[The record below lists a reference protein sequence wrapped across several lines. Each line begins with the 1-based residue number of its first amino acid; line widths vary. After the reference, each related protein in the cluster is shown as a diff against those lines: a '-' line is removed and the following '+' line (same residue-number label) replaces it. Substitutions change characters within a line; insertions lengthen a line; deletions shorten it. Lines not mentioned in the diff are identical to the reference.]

1 MQASLQQLRELM
13 GTHLPRL
20 AAHLEASGVDVSLF
34 ATQWCMPNPN
44 LNPSPS
50 PRPRAR
56 ARRPTPTPHPD
67 TRPRRPIPKPN
78 P

>member
-1 MQASLQQLRELM
+1 M

-20 AAHLEASGVDVSLF
+20 AAHLEVSCVDVSLF

-44 LNPSPS
+44 
-50 PRPRAR
+50 
-56 ARRPTPTPHPD
+56 
-67 TRPRRPIPKPN
+67 PN

>member
-1 MQASLQQLRELM
+1 M

-44 LNPSPS
+44 P
-50 PRPRAR
+50 
-56 ARRPTPTPHPD
+56 
-67 TRPRRPIPKPN
+67 
-78 P
+78 